1 MRNPEEEQANIGCN
15 GIQLRLRLLL
25 QIPPLLDMKA
35 LCFAYIYCNA
45 RMLKRHLFRWV
56 KSSKWALQTYSKMTI
71 SSLYCAIYKYEF
83 AIRIHQLI
91 WYSSSLAP
99 SDANL
104 PPYRIWQL
112 YALLTFYC
120 KERMLKRHIFRWL
133 ESSEWAIQIY
143 IKITSSFFA
152 SYCSEVSLC
161 LKNQVSSAHQMYQW
175 EPSEHCSFVFMKI
188 YSIVRMFNT
197 FNSNISW
204 YYLNDLS
211 Q

>member
-1 MRNPEEEQANIGCN
+1 MKNPEEEQANIGCN

-45 RMLKRHLFRWV
+45 RMLKRHLFRWL

-104 PPYRIWQL
+104 PPYRIWKL
-112 YALLTFYC
+112 YALLRFYC
-120 KERMLKRHIFRWL
+120 WKDIYLGDSSHQNGLYRFTSKLLLAFLHHTVQKYHFALRTKWAVHTKCISENPVSIVVSSSWKFTPSWECSILSTPIFLDISKWL
-133 ESSEWAIQIY
+133 ESVVW
-143 IKITSSFFA
+143 
-152 SYCSEVSLC
+152 V
-161 LKNQVSSAHQMYQW
+161 
-175 EPSEHCSFVFMKI
+175 
-188 YSIVRMFNT
+188 
-197 FNSNISW
+197 
-204 YYLNDLS
+204 
-211 Q
+211 